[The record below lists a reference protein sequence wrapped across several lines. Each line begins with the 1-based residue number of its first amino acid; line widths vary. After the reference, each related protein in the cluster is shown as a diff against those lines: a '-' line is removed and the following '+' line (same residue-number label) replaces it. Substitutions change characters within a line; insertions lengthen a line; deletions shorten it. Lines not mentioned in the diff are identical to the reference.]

1 MNAMQYTHDDPPWID
16 QRLEDG
22 FWDDRDMRIWYIE
35 WLGELL
41 GCKSLEDW
49 YKVKTGDFENNY
61 GATFLR
67 EYGDSMSSALR
78 DLYPDYEWIPWFFVQ
93 VPNRFWQKS
102 SNQRKYMDWLSDELG
117 DLEPENWYGIN
128 KKLFEQNHG
137 SGLLAQFGNSAIET
151 VRNVYPEYK
160 LLPWKFKVCP
170 NGFWLDDAK
179 IRTYLEWLGE
189 ELGYS
194 KPKHWYK
201 LSSKLMKANYGTSL
215 LGNIWHGAAR
225 KAAYFLFPDY
235 DWKPWLFNQV
245 PANWWKKAENRKE
258 YLQWLGEKLGYS
270 EPVDW
275 YKAKKATFANN
286 NGSGFL
292 KEFDG
297 YQDAVMQSFPDFDW
311 NPQLFTAKKNRY
323 WDDWKNRR
331 ACVDALGEKLNFTC
345 REDWYK
351 TKQSDF
357 KKNDCGGIIHYFKG
371 SIRAILK
378 DAYPEYEWLPWKFH
392 STTRGFWK
400 DRENRIWYLKWLGKK
415 LTFSNPEHW
424 YKIKRRNFF
433 DNYGGALL
441 NHWYHGS
448 PIAAAQEMFPDYDW
462 IPWFFL
468 QVPRGFWLSDENCR
482 DYMAWLEKQLG
493 YTKPEHWYKVKRPDF
508 HRNYG
513 GGFMTLRQN
522 SPLLAVMYLYPDFP
536 WEPEKFRRGLRA
548 QKALLDCVMKLYPES
563 IVKFNYMHP
572 EMRFSGSN
580 WKMEF
585 DVFLPELALAF
596 EYQGEGHY
604 KPVSIWGGEEGLKVV
619 QALDEQKRRA
629 CGAKNLTLIEVPYWW
644 DRSEAELKKMIEAA
658 PGPAGPVGSN

>member
-1 MNAMQYTHDDPPWID
+1 MSDTQYTHDDPPWID
-16 QRLEDG
+16 QRLDDG
-22 FWDDRDMRIWYIE
+22 FWDDRDMRIWYMN
-35 WLGELL
+35 WLGDLL
-41 GCKSLEDW
+41 GYSEPIDW
-49 YKVKTGDFENNY
+49 YQIRVKDFEDNY
-61 GATFLR
+61 GANLLYR
-67 EYGDSMSSALR
+67 YYRKKEKAVR
-78 DLYPDYEWIPWFFVQ
+78 DLFPKVDWKFWLFDPMPDGSWKDS
-93 VPNRFWQKS
+93 N
-102 SNQRKYMDWLSDELG
+102 NQRIYMDWLGEELG
-117 DLEPENWYGIN
+117 YTKPEDWYGIAR
-128 KKLFEQNHG
+128 LDF
-137 SGLLAQFGNSAIET
+137 
-151 VRNVYPEYK
+151 VRNSGDSLCARFDHSPVKAVCSIYPEYEF
-160 LLPWKFKVCP
+160 LPWKFKRCTKA
-170 NGFWLDDAK
+170 FWHDDDNVRA
-179 IRTYLEWLGE
+179 YLEWLGE

-201 LSSKLMKANYGTSL
+201 LSSKLMIANYGTSL

-292 KEFDG
+292 KEFNG
-297 YQDAVMQSFPDFDW
+297 YQDAVMQSFPAFDW

-357 KKNDCGGIIHYFKG
+357 TKNDSGGLLAYFKG
-371 SIRAILK
+371 SIRAIVY

-392 STTRGFWK
+392 STTKGFWK
-400 DRENRIWYLKWLGKK
+400 DRENRIWYLKWLGKR
-415 LTFSNPEHW
+415 LAFSNPKDW
-424 YKIKRRNFF
+424 YKIRRRDFF

-448 PIAAAQEMFPDYDW
+448 PIAASKEMFPGYDW

-468 QVPRGFWLSDENCR
+468 QVPRGFWLSDKNCR

-513 GGFMTLRQN
+513 GGFITLREN
-522 SPLLAVMYLYPDFP
+522 SPLLAVMVLYPDFP

-548 QKALLDCVMKLYPES
+548 QKKLLGCVMKLYPER

-572 EMRFSGSN
+572 EIRFSGSN
-580 WKMEF
+580 WKMEL
-585 DVFLPELALAF
+585 DVFLPEMALAF

-604 KPVSIWGGEEGLKVV
+604 KAVWGGEDGLKVV
-619 QALDEQKRRA
+619 KALDEQKRRA
-629 CGAKNLTLIEVPYWW
+629 CVEKNITLIEVPYWW
-644 DRSEAELKKMIEAA
+644 DGSETALKQMIEAG
-658 PGPAGPVGSN
+658 PGAAIPPS